1 PYVQTKIAK
10 PQIRIFRELRSG
22 NTGEGIYATNVAR
35 GAPMDKASEAI
46 LGLKPVSF
54 RYKKEIDPDRIL
66 QFGLVA
72 EDVEKVDPD
81 LVVRDGEGRVYSI
94 RYEAMNAMLLNE
106 FLKAHRKIEE
116 QQATIAQLKSTIAQ
130 QMEAVTARLKE
141 HDAQI
146 QKVNDKVEL
155 NKPAPQTVASD
166 QLCFVGRLCQT
177 PSLKDGVSQK
187 RPIISSGRDE
197 ARRSQIILCLCV
209 MIASE

>member
-1 PYVQTKIAK
+1 MNPRTNYPNYENPYVQTKIAK

-94 RYEAMNAMLLNE
+94 RYEAVNAMLLNE

-166 QLCFVGRLCQT
+166 Q
-177 PSLKDGVSQK
+177 
-187 RPIISSGRDE
+187 
-197 ARRSQIILCLCV
+197 
-209 MIASE
+209 